1 MMRQLKRETAVW
13 LLLVALTIATYVAG
27 KLGYQGKIMIGL
39 LMLSVFI
46 KGHFIIA
53 DFMALRYVHWYW
65 QAAMHGWLVVI
76 TGLIFIAYL
85 MGLGAM

>member
-1 MMRQLKRETAVW
+1 MMQLKRETMVW
-13 LLLVALTIATYVAG
+13 LLLVALTMATYFAG

-53 DFMALRYVHWYW
+53 DFMELQSVQWYW
-65 QAAMHGWLVVI
+65 QAAMHGWLVMI

-85 MGLGAM
+85 IGLSTF